1 MKRVFVCLIL
11 FSVFIACKSGS
22 SDENKI
28 RIENKTNKNIA
39 CVLGYN
45 YPDLSLGFI
54 NKKALFSK
62 TELHDSYVLS
72 SEVEQGSKPKVID
85 TLGLCKKEVWD
96 NTIKH
101 SMLMLF
107 VFDIDKLAKADKPED
122 ALMRRYYFTYTQLMK
137 TNGVIIIDSTRT
149 NNL

>member
-1 MKRVFVCLIL
+1 MKRVFVCLLL
-11 FSVFIACKSGS
+11 FSFFLACKSGS

-28 RIENKTNKNIA
+28 RIENKTNKNVV

-45 YPDLSLGFI
+45 YPDLSLNFI
-54 NKKALFSK
+54 DKKAVFSK

-72 SEVEQGSKPKVID
+72 NEVEQGGTPKVID
-85 TLGLCKKEVWD
+85 TLGLCKKSVWD

-107 VFDIDKLAKADKPED
+107 VFDIDKLAKSDKPDD
-122 ALMRRYYFTYTQLMK
+122 ALIRRYYFSYAQLMK
-137 TNGVIIIDSTRT
+137 TNGIITIDSTRT

>member
-1 MKRVFVCLIL
+1 MKRIVFCLIL
-11 FSVFIACKSGS
+11 FSAFVACKSGA
-22 SDENKI
+22 SDNDKVK
-28 RIENKTNKNIA
+28 IENKTSKPIV

-45 YPDLSLGFI
+45 YPELTLGFI
-54 NKKALFSK
+54 SKEALQNKSGL
-62 TELHDSYVLS
+62 LS
-72 SEVEQGSKPKVID
+72 VDAIQTKEID
-85 TLGLCKKEVWD
+85 TLGLCKKETWD

-107 VFDIDKLAKADKPED
+107 VFDKDKLTKTDKLED
-122 ALMRRYYFTYTQLMK
+122 ALMRRYYFSYAQLMK